1 MAHKK
6 VEIQNI
12 LDASQA
18 RDNET
23 RALRNKFQDIIEK
36 VDSFNWFVNQ
46 ACCCDDD
53 GVVVTRAGFKAKLA
67 AIETAIGEAKA
78 AAAAAADQ
86 WVDFD
91 SLWSSSITDT
101 TGLTDAPEEE
111 EVGTGAENPG
121 PGEAGP
127 AEAAPEE
134 DPTGTDPESDP
145 ESTSE

>member
-18 RDNET
+18 RDIET

-36 VDSFNWFVNQ
+36 VDAFNFFVNQ

-53 GVVVTRAGFKAKLA
+53 GVVVTRAGFKSKLT

-78 AAAAAADQ
+78 AAAAAVDT
-86 WVDFD
+86 WIDFD
-91 SLWSSSITDT
+91 SLWSTSISDT

-111 EVGTGAENPG
+111 EVGTGAENPA
-121 PGEAGP
+121 PEPEAP
-127 AEAAPEE
+127 AEE
-134 DPTGTDPESDP
+134 DPTGTDPEP
-145 ESTSE
+145 TSE

>member
-12 LDASQA
+12 LDASQV

-36 VDSFNWFVNQ
+36 VDAFNFFVNQ
-46 ACCCDDD
+46 ACCCDD
-53 GVVVTRAGFKAKLA
+53 GVVVTRAGFKSKLT

-78 AAAAAADQ
+78 AAASSADT
-86 WVDFD
+86 WIDFD
-91 SLWSSSITDT
+91 SLWSTSITDT
-101 TGLTDAPEEE
+101 NGLTDAPEEE

-134 DPTGTDPESDP
+134 DPTGTDPEPS
-145 ESTSE
+145 SE

>member
-12 LDASQA
+12 LDASQV
-18 RDNET
+18 RDEEA
-23 RALRNKFQDIIEK
+23 RALRNKFQVIIEK

-53 GVVVTRAGFKAKLA
+53 GVVVTRAGFKAKLT
-67 AIETAIGEAKA
+67 AIEEAIAEAKA
-78 AAAAAADQ
+78 AAAASADT

-91 SLWSSSITDT
+91 ALWNSSINDT

-121 PGEAGP
+121 PGEAGEAP
-127 AEAAPEE
+127 AEEE
-134 DPTGTDPESDP
+134 DPTGTDPEP
-145 ESTSE
+145 TSE